1 MSLDP
6 DMHFGRPSST
16 AVRRLDLPRLVSTH
30 HQYPRTPSPLP
41 APLQHNCASHYPANE
56 LTAHENIF
64 RIYHRTLQPPATA
77 QSRFT
82 LQLPSPYHPNRSP
95 VRPPPLF
102 NSRTYAS
109 TAHPAVLYT
118 HQNTKI
124 QCNLGSS
131 SPSKPP
137 QKGKHQ
143 RGQNQV
149 DKTGRKSCWL
159 WHFNYHHVHIITDC
173 TVT

>member
-1 MSLDP
+1 MRLSNYMHTEGNHVSLDP
-6 DMHFGRPSST
+6 DMHFSRPSST

-82 LQLPSPYHPNRSP
+82 LQLPSPYHPNKSP

-124 QCNLGSS
+124 QCKWAVARRASHHRKES
-131 SPSKPP
+131 T
-137 QKGKHQ
+137 
-143 RGQNQV
+143 RG
-149 DKTGRKSCWL
+149 DKTK
-159 WHFNYHHVHIITDC
+159 
-173 TVT
+173 

>member
-6 DMHFGRPSST
+6 GMHFGRPSST

-95 VRPPPLF
+95 VRSPLLF
-102 NSRTYAS
+102 NSRSPRACFITLQKHTKPKIRCILAVACYRANHHRKES
-109 TAHPAVLYT
+109 T
-118 HQNTKI
+118 
-124 QCNLGSS
+124 
-131 SPSKPP
+131 
-137 QKGKHQ
+137 KG
-143 RGQNQV
+143 
-149 DKTGRKSCWL
+149 DKTK
-159 WHFNYHHVHIITDC
+159 
-173 TVT
+173 

>member
-82 LQLPSPYHPNRSP
+82 LQLRRCTIQTDRQCDRHACSTHDHQEYAPSRYRNTP
-95 VRPPPLF
+95 
-102 NSRTYAS
+102 
-109 TAHPAVLYT
+109 
-118 HQNTKI
+118 NTKNHGI
-124 QCNLGSS
+124 LVVTCHRANHHRKESN
-131 SPSKPP
+131 
-137 QKGKHQ
+137 
-143 RGQNQV
+143 RG
-149 DKTGRKSCWL
+149 DKTK
-159 WHFNYHHVHIITDC
+159 
-173 TVT
+173 

>member
-1 MSLDP
+1 MA
-6 DMHFGRPSST
+6 GRRQRQSVDSIFPGLSVHTTSILGHPPRFQHHCNTT
-16 AVRRLDLPRLVSTH
+16 ALPTILLTNS
-30 HQYPRTPSPLP
+30 
-41 APLQHNCASHYPANE
+41 

-64 RIYHRTLQPPATA
+64 RIYHRTSQPPATA

-82 LQLPSPYHPNRSP
+82 LQLPSLHHPNRSP

-149 DKTGRKSCWL
+149 DMTGRKSCWL

>member
-82 LQLPSPYHPNRSP
+82 LQLPSLHQQFRYGTT
-95 VRPPPLF
+95 
-102 NSRTYAS
+102 NSSKEKKLWPRGSSGSS
-109 TAHPAVLYT
+109 TAVRQTGTGQDQRSQSAISDNNL
-118 HQNTKI
+118 I
-124 QCNLGSS
+124 QAGSE
-131 SPSKPP
+131 P
-137 QKGKHQ
+137 G
-143 RGQNQV
+143 
-149 DKTGRKSCWL
+149 
-159 WHFNYHHVHIITDC
+159 
-173 TVT
+173 

>member
-82 LQLPSPYHPNRSP
+82 LQLPSPLPSKQITSVITTPIQLTITKSMLHHA
-95 VRPPPLF
+95 
-102 NSRTYAS
+102 TE
-109 TAHPAVLYT
+109 T
-118 HQNTKI
+118 HQTQKLRHI
-124 QCNLGSS
+124 GSNL
-131 SPSKPP
+131 PQSKPP
-137 QKGKHQ
+137 QKGK
-143 RGQNQV
+143 
-149 DKTGRKSCWL
+149 
-159 WHFNYHHVHIITDC
+159 
-173 TVT
+173 

>member
-1 MSLDP
+1 MCRLIRICISA
-6 DMHFGRPSST
+6 GRRQRQSVDSIFPGLSVHTTSI
-16 AVRRLDLPRLVSTH
+16 LGHPPRFQH
-30 HQYPRTPSPLP
+30 HCNT
-41 APLQHNCASHYPANE
+41 QHNYNCASHYPANE
-56 LTAHENIF
+56 LPAHENIF

-82 LQLPSPYHPNRSP
+82 LQLPSPYHPNKSP

-124 QCNLGSS
+124 QCKWAVARRASHHRKES
-131 SPSKPP
+131 T
-137 QKGKHQ
+137 
-143 RGQNQV
+143 RG
-149 DKTGRKSCWL
+149 DKTK
-159 WHFNYHHVHIITDC
+159 
-173 TVT
+173 

>member
-82 LQLPSPYHPNRSP
+82 LQLPSLHHPNKSP
-95 VRPPPLF
+95 VRPPLLF
-102 NSRTYAS
+102 NSRSPRVCFITPPK
-109 TAHPAVLYT
+109 H
-118 HQNTKI
+118 TKHKNYGI
-124 QCNLGSS
+124 LVATCHRANHHRKESN
-131 SPSKPP
+131 
-137 QKGKHQ
+137 
-143 RGQNQV
+143 RG
-149 DKTGRKSCWL
+149 DKTR
-159 WHFNYHHVHIITDC
+159 
-173 TVT
+173 

>member
-1 MSLDP
+1 MRHLITYILKGNHVSLDP

-82 LQLPSPYHPNRSP
+82 LQLPSPYHPNKSP

-124 QCNLGSS
+124 QCKWAVARRASHHRKES
-131 SPSKPP
+131 T
-137 QKGKHQ
+137 
-143 RGQNQV
+143 RG
-149 DKTGRKSCWL
+149 DKTK
-159 WHFNYHHVHIITDC
+159 
-173 TVT
+173 